1 MAERVILRL
10 IYKRVEPKGEVRVER
25 KGLFGEESWIIMEY
39 NVLLDSLIVQRPEG
53 PDAYRYEG
61 RNLIIAPQPH
71 RQFCRWHDGPLWER
85 DEPWKRLYCV
95 VESDSYCRQHKGS
108 LRALYELCLS
118 SNSEKILPVCKR
130 IDEAGRTSYTV
141 YLTDAGAGRVK
152 VGVTRSFRLLERLSE
167 QAHNVATPLYTT
179 DSIYEARRMELAI
192 SKKKLASQV
201 KARRPVRV
209 PLAEAASKLSS
220 AAERIARELGISWE
234 GRLVRIA
241 SPVSNH
247 VFRSKPSK
255 ASVLERVEVRVI
267 GYWGGYIVAGN
278 SDNVYV
284 VNTRELM
291 HRDSIIIPGLNP

>member
-1 MAERVILRL
+1 LAERVILRL
-10 IYKRVEPKGEVRVER
+10 AYKRVEPKGEVSVER
-25 KGLFGEESWIIMEY
+25 KGLFGEESWRITEY
-39 NVLLDSLIVQRPEG
+39 IVALDSLIVQRPEG

-61 RNLIIAPQPH
+61 QSITIAPQPH
-71 RQFCRWHDGPLWER
+71 RQFCRWHNGPLWEK

-95 VESDSYCRQHKGS
+95 VESDSYCRQHKRS

-118 SNSEKILPVCKR
+118 SNSEKTLPVCKK
-130 IDEAGRTSYTV
+130 IDEVGRTSYTV

-152 VGVTRSFRLLERLSE
+152 VGVTRSFRLLERLAE

-179 DSIYEARRMELAI
+179 DSVYEARRIELTI

-209 PLAEAASKLSS
+209 PLAEAASRLSS
-220 AAERIARELGISWE
+220 TAERIARELGISWE
-234 GRLVRIA
+234 GRLIRVV
-241 SPVSNH
+241 SPVSNYIFH
-247 VFRSKPSK
+247 SKPAK
-255 ASVLERVEVRVI
+255 ASALEGATVGI
-267 GYWGGYIVAGN
+267 TGYWGGYIVAESNGI
-278 SDNVYV
+278 VYV